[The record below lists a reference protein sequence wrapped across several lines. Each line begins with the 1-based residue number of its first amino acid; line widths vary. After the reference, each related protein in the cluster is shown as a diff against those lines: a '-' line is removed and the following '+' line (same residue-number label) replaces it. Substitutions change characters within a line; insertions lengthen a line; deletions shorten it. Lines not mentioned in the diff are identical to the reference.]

1 MVIVQQLTYLLH
13 LQHSPNLYLYSLQ
26 RINPDIDIVAQII
39 QAVLTAKPDDAFC
52 KSISIQYMERGG
64 LSKKQLEGLLGK
76 ANRIPTITPGKLAT
90 LEAIIKKK
98 HVTHRSE
105 ATITATVKTNDEE
118 AGKMIAAILEKYP
131 HHKKV
136 VLFSSNY
143 NKDGALAA
151 NEKEELIRFHKLLIT
166 TKP

>member
-1 MVIVQQLTYLLH
+1 MQK
-13 LQHSPNLYLYSLQ
+13 
-26 RINPDIDIVAQII
+26 INPDIDIVAQVIE
-39 QAVLTAKPDDAFC
+39 AVLKAKPDDAFC

-76 ANRIPTITPGKLAT
+76 ATRIPDINTGKLAT

-105 ATITATVKTNDEE
+105 ATITAVVKPNDEE

-131 HHKKV
+131 QHKRV
-136 VLFSSNY
+136 LLFSSNFK
-143 NKDGALAA
+143 KDGALQAID
-151 NEKEELIRFHKLLIT
+151 KEELIRFFKLLIQD
-166 TKP
+166 KK

>member
-1 MVIVQQLTYLLH
+1 M
-13 LQHSPNLYLYSLQ
+13 Q
-26 RINPDIDIVAQII
+26 RINPDIDIVAQVIE
-39 QAVLTAKPDDAFC
+39 AVLKAKPDDAFC

-76 ANRIPTITPGKLAT
+76 ANRIPEINPGKLAT

-105 ATITATVKTNDEE
+105 ATITAVVKTNDEE

-131 HHKKV
+131 QHKRV
-136 VLFSSNY
+136 LLFSSNY
-143 NKDGALAA
+143 HKDGVLAA
-151 NEKEELIRFHKLLIT
+151 NEKEELIRFYKLLIT
-166 TKP
+166 NKS